1 MKGVPKSARLLL
13 SCLLCAI
20 LPMRAQEEWDD
31 ITVYSVNKVPPHV
44 NVIPYADEN
53 AVAELRY
60 RESPFYRSL
69 NGTWRLRM
77 VENPGSCP
85 KGFFQLGYDVS
96 GWDEVQVPGNI
107 ELQRDAAGRPFG
119 TPVYV
124 NARNEFPSDPPHAP
138 ADFNPT
144 GCYVYDFQV
153 PESWRSRRVFIRFG
167 AVRSALYL
175 YINGNYVGY
184 SEDSKTPAEWD
195 ITRYI
200 HSGTNR
206 LAAKVIRFS
215 DGSYLECQDMWRMSG
230 ITRDVCLYSTPWE
243 YISDFKAD
251 ARLVSSDSDSGT
263 AVTGTLDLN
272 IDFSNELSR
281 RMTLEM
287 ELRDDAGRPVL
298 RRDKVIAAKEWFG
311 FFSDKE
317 CLLPQVHPWT
327 AETPYLYTL
336 IIRLKNVGG
345 TTVETVGAK
354 VGFRN
359 VDIREVEYRSED
371 TTLRAR
377 QLCVNGVPVTIKG
390 VNRHEHSPLHGQ
402 YVTREEME
410 YDILLMK
417 QMNINAVRTSHYPD
431 DDYWYELCDRYGLYV
446 WDEANIE
453 SHAQGFWENSLAK
466 KEEWI
471 DPMVYRVNNMLRR
484 DRNHP
489 SVIAWSLGNEC
500 GNGVATERTYR
511 FLKAKDP
518 GRAIVYE
525 RALQDWN
532 TDIVAVMYPTV
543 NYLSDYCRQWRSA
556 GDWFDRTGDT
566 PILTPRQDSR
576 NSSLPRPFIM
586 AEYCHAMGN
595 SMGGLSA
602 YWDTID
608 KYPPLQGGFIWDW
621 ADQSFSMWGNRI
633 ASAPAGRTDS
643 LWYAVGGDL
652 GYLPGVRDDGDFCA
666 NGLVTSTRIP
676 HAHADEL
683 RTVYRNLWVSQ
694 PTTPQGQNFYM
705 LHNGFSF
712 RNANEYSC
720 RYTLFSTLR
729 DSLYSDTLHLDLE
742 PGRSCRLWPR
752 IPQIRPLPGERIF
765 IRFDF
770 TGNCHTVDN
779 PFLGGTETLCEHS
792 SDEFEITDIEIPTDT
807 VGIPERPVSG
817 FNWTHDKDAGEV
829 SFSMEGLFDIR
840 LRTSDGYLTSYNYRG
855 QELLATPLRWN
866 FWRPPTA
873 NDRSDVFGLRGWE
886 GLDRLTARP
895 LSCVVNNL
903 GEPDRMAEA
912 ELLLELSS
920 PDGLTLWLK
929 EIVEVDALG
938 RMQLSYM
945 LIPRGSYRTFPKLG
959 IQLGVDSACSQV
971 QWWGNLYETYPDRQ
985 SALRL
990 GRHTLSPAEAC
1001 GELHVVP
1008 QESGNR
1014 TAFWTTLALGDK
1026 RLSFCTA
1033 EEGPLNFSLQRYDD
1047 NTLTRARRI
1056 CDLHP
1061 ANHYILNVDARQAGL
1076 GTASCGPGV
1085 MRPYIINGDS
1095 SLRFRFV
1102 LVPSTA
1108 TDSVNLWHFCS
1119 YYFAMPEALRH
1130 EIPDDHRDLIRQ
1142 VTATV
1147 YGGEGQPVDRPS
1159 PRFGQNFPSMLYDR
1173 KLGLAGHYADG
1184 WTGFEGCDS
1193 IDFLVELAQPVNPE
1207 EVSIGFS
1214 HTAADWVLQPR
1225 GVQVQWSKNGS
1236 RYSSWKSLEAAHP
1249 ITSEATERR
1258 RVLMRHCFDQRH
1270 GLLRLPEARKV
1281 RYLRIRILCQK
1292 TLPEWHSRAG
1302 APAWLLIDEITV
1314 K

>member
-1 MKGVPKSARLLL
+1 MKGVPKIAILLL
-13 SCLLCAI
+13 SCFLCA
-20 LPMRAQEEWDD
+20 PAGVRAQEAWND
-31 ITVYSVNKVPPHV
+31 ISVYSINKVSPHV

-53 AVAELRY
+53 AVEGLRY

-69 NGTWRLRM
+69 NGTWRLHM
-77 VENPGSCP
+77 VENPGACP
-85 KGFFQLGYDVS
+85 KGFYQLGYDVS

-107 ELQRDAAGRPFG
+107 ELQRDSRGKPFG

-124 NARNEFPSDPPHAP
+124 NARNEFPSNPPYAP
-138 ADFNPT
+138 EEFNPT

-153 PESWRSRRVFIRFG
+153 PENWRSRRVFIRFG
-167 AVRSALYL
+167 AVRSAIYL
-175 YINGNYVGY
+175 YINGNFVGY
-184 SEDSKTPAEWD
+184 SEDSKSPAEWD
-195 ITRYI
+195 ITRYV
-200 HSGTNR
+200 HCGSNH
-206 LAAKVIRFS
+206 LAAKVIRFC

-243 YISDFKAD
+243 YISDFKVVAD
-251 ARLVSSDSDSGT
+251 LKQTANDSGT
-263 AVTGTLDLN
+263 VVSGTLDVN
-272 IDFSNELSR
+272 VDFSSELSR

-287 ELRDDAGRPVL
+287 ELRDGEGRPVL
-298 RRDKVIAAKEWFG
+298 RREKVIAAKEYFG
-311 FFSDKE
+311 FFTDKE
-317 CLLPQVHPWT
+317 CVLPEVHPWT

-345 TTVETVGAK
+345 TTVETVGTK

-359 VDIREVEYRSED
+359 VSIRDVEYRSED
-371 TTLRAR
+371 TVLTAR
-377 QLCVNGVPVTIKG
+377 QLCVNGVPITIKG
-390 VNRHEHSPLHGQ
+390 VNRHEHSPLRGQ

-431 DDYWYELCDRYGLYV
+431 DEYWYELCDRYGLYV

-453 SHAQGFWENSLAK
+453 SHAQGFADRSLAR

-511 FLKAKDP
+511 FMKAKDP

-525 RALQDWN
+525 RAIQDWN
-532 TDIVAVMYPTV
+532 TDIVSMMYPTV
-543 NYLSDYCRQWRSA
+543 DYLSTYCKAWRTA
-556 GDWFDRTGDT
+556 GDWFDRVVDN
-566 PILTPRQDSR
+566 PDPRHRPQA
-576 NSSLPRPFIM
+576 SSSQLRPYIM

-608 KYPPLQGGFIWDW
+608 KYPPLQGGFVWDW
-621 ADQSFSMWGNRI
+621 ADQSFSMWGTRI

-652 GYLPGVRDDGDFCA
+652 GRLPGVRDDGDFCA

-712 RNANEYSC
+712 RNAREFTC
-720 RYTLFSTLR
+720 RYTLFSSLR
-729 DSLYSDTLHLDLE
+729 DSLYSDTLQLDLE

-752 IPQIRPLPGERIF
+752 LPQIEPLPGERLF

-770 TGNCHTVDN
+770 TGPSHRVTN
-779 PFLGGTETLCEHS
+779 PFRGGEETLCEHS
-792 SDEFEITDIEIPTDT
+792 SDEFEITDIEVPTDT
-807 VGIPERPVSG
+807 VDIPEQPVRR
-817 FNWTHDKDAGEV
+817 FLWNHDKAAGEV
-829 SFSMEGLFDIR
+829 SFTMEGLFDIR
-840 LRTSDGYLTSYNYRG
+840 IDASNGYITHYNYQGR
-855 QELLATPLRWN
+855 ELLAAPLRWN

-873 NDRSDVFGLRGWE
+873 NDRTDIYGARGWE
-886 GLDRLTARP
+886 GLDQLTATP
-895 LSCVVNNL
+895 LACTVTGT
-903 GEPDRMAEA
+903 GEPDKMAEL
-912 ELLLELSS
+912 ELLLELTN
-920 PDGLTLWLK
+920 PDGVSLWMK
-929 EIVEVDALG
+929 EVVEVDAEG
-938 RMQLSYM
+938 RMQLGYLLM
-945 LIPRGSYRTFPKLG
+945 PRGGYRTFPKLG
-959 IQLGVDSACSQV
+959 VQLGVDSSCRQV

-990 GRHTLSPAEAC
+990 GRHAMTPAEAC

-1014 TAFWTTLALGDK
+1014 TAFWTTLNLGSH

-1033 EEGPLNFSLQRYDD
+1033 DENPLNFSLRRYDD
-1047 NTLTRARRI
+1047 SVVTHARRI
-1056 CDLHP
+1056 NNLYP
-1061 ANHYILNVDARQAGL
+1061 ADHYILNVDARQAGL

-1085 MRPYIINGDS
+1085 QRAYVISGDS
-1095 SLRFRFV
+1095 VLRFRFV
-1102 LVPSTA
+1102 VVPSVA
-1108 TDSVNLWHFCS
+1108 TDSLNLWHYCS
-1119 YYFAMPEALRH
+1119 YYFDMPEALRR

-1142 VTATV
+1142 ISTV
-1147 YGGEGQPVDRPS
+1147 VYSDGQPTDNPNLQS
-1159 PRFGQNFPSMLYDR
+1159 GQNFPAMLYDR
-1173 KLGLAGHYADG
+1173 KLGLAGYYGDG
-1184 WTGFEGCDS
+1184 WTAFRECDS
-1193 IDFLVELAQPVNPE
+1193 IDFLVELARPATLE
-1207 EVSIGFS
+1207 ELSLGFC
-1214 HTAADWVLQPR
+1214 HAAADRSLQPR
-1225 GVQVQWSKNGS
+1225 GVKVQWSKNGR

-1249 ITSEATERR
+1249 LTDEMSERR
-1258 RVLMRHCFDQRH
+1258 RVLMRCRFDQQH
-1270 GLLRLPEARKV
+1270 GLLRRPEARKV
-1281 RYLRIRILCQK
+1281 SHLRIRVYCQRN
-1292 TLPEWHSRAG
+1292 LPEWHGAAG
-1302 APAWLLIDEITV
+1302 KPAWLMIDEITV